1 MANFLSTKIALRTD
15 TIQNWNSLSNQVL
28 LNGEVAIVMTDEKL
42 PLFKIGDGVH
52 KFYEL
57 PYSNSKISSDMVN
70 AIDIIA
76 KSICQGA
83 NSSAVPQSLAAGLM
97 VSSDVPYSQA
107 FGYNTK
113 TKSGDV
119 YSFTWSGET
128 SRDINKPYSSH
139 AIGSFNINPN
149 NGLSGFYIGDR
160 NLKDIFES
168 EISGVSK
175 VALISNDIAYSK
187 DLSVVKIAGEE
198 YYKLVAD
205 EKTNPSALYVVD
217 DLHLNAYDQT
227 IRNVASPELSDDA
240 ANKNYVDIAI
250 KNNVQVSASLDTG
263 TQIAS
268 ISVDGVATS
277 IYAPEGGGRAEWGS
291 IEGNVEDQT
300 DLVKV
305 NYPLDNPTESSE
317 TVDSVTYKRF
327 DVKDHTIAT
336 ISLSDATPVRIH
348 FPDKP
353 MENFCRDFIVKI
365 KVTSNDIPQ
374 VQFVKGQND
383 TSIGFEYEDD
393 SWATLEVGINYFTF
407 TETERE

>member
-1 MANFLSTKIALRTD
+1 MVNFLSTKIALRTD

-42 PLFKIGDGVH
+42 PLFKIGDGVR
-52 KFYEL
+52 KFCEL

-175 VALISNDIAYSK
+175 VALISNDVAYSK
-187 DLSVVKIAGEE
+187 DLSVVKITGEE

-240 ANKNYVDIAI
+240 ANKDYVD
-250 KNNVQVSASLDTG
+250 SE
-263 TQIAS
+263 
-268 ISVDGVATS
+268 ISNTKYYVDSEISSTKDYVDS
-277 IYAPEGGGRAEWGS
+277 EISKIPQPKWGR
-291 IEGNVEDQT
+291 IEGNVEDQK

-317 TVDSVTYKRF
+317 TVDAVTYKRF
-327 DVKDHTIAT
+327 DIKDHTIAT

-353 MENFCRDFIVKI
+353 TENFCRDFIVKI
-365 KVTSNDIPQ
+365 KVTSENIPQ

-407 TETERE
+407 TETERD